1 MSGHSKW
8 DKIHRQKGVAD
19 AKRGSIFTKHSKN
32 VTIAAKNGGD
42 PTMNFSLRLA
52 IDNAKRDNM
61 PKDNIDK
68 AIKKGTG
75 ELEGVNYEDVMYE
88 GYAPGGIPI
97 LIEGV
102 TDNKNRT
109 TPEVKSILSKNGG
122 SLGAQNSVAWMFEHK
137 GVIHIDN
144 EKIGDPS
151 SLDELRRTSKDE
163 LMMELLDSGAEDV
176 VEEDGLTVYTSFE
189 SFESVRKYLEE
200 KNIET
205 SYCEL
210 DWVAKDK
217 VEVDDKKGEKIAK
230 LVESLEEHDDVNSV
244 YTNVA

>member
-8 DKIHRQKGVAD
+8 SKIQRQKGVTD
-19 AKRGSIFTKHSKN
+19 SRRGSLFTKHSKN
-32 VTIAAKNGGD
+32 ITIAAKNGGD

-52 IDNAKRDNM
+52 VDRAKQDNM

-75 ELEGVNYEDVMYE
+75 EIAGVNYEDVMYE
-88 GYAPGGIPI
+88 GYAPGGMPI
-97 LIEGV
+97 LIVGV

-109 TPEVKSILSKNGG
+109 TPEVKAILSKNGG

-137 GVIHIDN
+137 GVIHISDAGL
-144 EKIGDPS
+144 ED
-151 SLDELRRTSKDE
+151 KDE
-163 LMMELLDSGAEDV
+163 LMLELLDAGADDV

-189 SFESVRKYLEE
+189 NFEKVKKFLETKGVE
-200 KNIET
+200 ADYSEI
-205 SYCEL
+205 

-217 VEVDDKKGEKIAK
+217 IEVDDSRAESVQKIIDA
-230 LVESLEEHDDVNSV
+230 LEDHDDVNSV
-244 YTNVA
+244 YSNLA